1 MDQIINNP
9 GLQHITENI
18 LLNLDFKN
26 LQVCQSANKNF
37 GQILANNPIFWLKK
51 FRLTTNSPG
60 LQSLKQINEDV
71 FLDFDLTDLA
81 FLESV
86 NETFAE
92 ILDNPTFWLKK
103 CMGLENFTKLR
114 SSISRLVIY
123 KQKPLF
129 CEERLA
135 KKIKIAKDT
144 EFHSLVWSYV
154 KNSVDEIIAAMQ
166 IDIRMGP
173 GFYSGE
179 NCIMV
184 IDRELRRRILENIR
198 SRPLDRQEV
207 LMHWYDN
214 VFHC

>member
-51 FRLTTNSPG
+51 FRLITKSPG
-60 LQSLKQINEDV
+60 LQSLQQINEDV
-71 FLDFDLTDLA
+71 FLDFDLPDLE

-86 NETFAE
+86 NETFAK
-92 ILDNPTFWLKK
+92 ILDKPTFWLKK
-103 CMGLENFTKLR
+103 CIGLENFAQLR
-114 SSISRLVIY
+114 SM
-123 KQKPLF
+123 KPNQKKRKKV
-129 CEERLA
+129 EERLA
-135 KKIKIAKDT
+135 KKIKLVKDT

-198 SRPLDRQEV
+198 SQPLDRQEV